1 MASWFCT
8 DRFGLLL
15 LIALLYSFKR
25 SVFTSAEISNIP
37 MTGDMSIEDYDRTS
51 VKKELRNPDRWAGTG
66 LAEEEEIEPV
76 RGHYLNEGSQV
87 LSEFL
92 QAVSTEQLG
101 VREMQSIYDSLTAG
115 HFEKDDA
122 SKVKELS
129 DKLQGKLS
137 HYSNLVNAS
146 RTTIEELY
154 WHHLH
159 RPLSSP
165 APCCELPETMLR

>member
-1 MASWFCT
+1 MASWYFPNCS
-8 DRFGLLL
+8 RLLL
-15 LIALLYSFKR
+15 FVAVLFFVSH
-25 SVFTSAEISNIP
+25 SVYISAEISNTPTSDI
-37 MTGDMSIEDYDRTS
+37 SVEDYDRTS
-51 VKKELRNPDRWAGTG
+51 VKKELRNPDRWSGSG
-66 LAEEEEIEPV
+66 LTEEEDIEPI

-92 QAVSTEQLG
+92 QAMSTEQLG
-101 VREMQSIYDSLTAG
+101 VREMQSIYDSLSAG
-115 HFEKDDA
+115 HFEKDDS

-137 HYSNLVNAS
+137 HLSNLVNAS

-159 RPLSSP
+159 RPLNYP
-165 APCCELPETMLR
+165 APCCEVPETVLR